1 MGKFSKRGLEVDS
14 VGGGRLFGTK
24 VDLEETAI
32 PVEAFHRIHIHTR
45 AGALLGT
52 GARKEMQM
60 KNLKKAG
67 MCCVLL
73 VLALSFVPALHAED
87 PVKVSINEAT
97 VEQLA
102 EVKFIGPAIA
112 ERIVQYRKDSGPFGS
127 LEDLMNVKGIGSKT
141 FEKIKDGLTL

>member
-1 MGKFSKRGLEVDS
+1 MS
-14 VGGGRLFGTK
+14 
-24 VDLEETAI
+24 
-32 PVEAFHRIHIHTR
+32 
-45 AGALLGT
+45 
-52 GARKEMQM
+52 
-60 KNLKKAG
+60 NLKKAG
-67 MCCVLL
+67 MCLVLL
-73 VLALSFVPALHAED
+73 ALALSFVPALHAED
-87 PVKVSINEAT
+87 AGKVNINDAT